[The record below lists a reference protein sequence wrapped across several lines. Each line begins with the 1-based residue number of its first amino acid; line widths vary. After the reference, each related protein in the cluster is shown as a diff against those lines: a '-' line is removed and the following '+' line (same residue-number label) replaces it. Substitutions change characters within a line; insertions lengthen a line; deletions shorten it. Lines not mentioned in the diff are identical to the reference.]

1 MSSKLRAIQ
10 PIARTVWDRAAL
22 KTKIDRQVWENAKS
36 VGCVAEPVPV
46 ASSRGICPA
55 RLHADFNRML
65 RGDGP
70 AFLET
75 APALAKLKA
84 ELDHLGFV
92 ADTRSRYVSSETLNL
107 CGEVD
112 AQGMI
117 DGHMSAVIELKVV
130 RWIPQVVRSA
140 DTVQLML
147 YELARSGRA
156 DSSILIGLYI
166 QPSGEFC
173 TAARIVFDP
182 KKLEPL
188 VLEIAA

>member
-22 KTKIDRQVWENAKS
+22 KTKIDQQVWENAKS
-36 VGCVAEPVPV
+36 VGCVAAPVPV
-46 ASSRGICPA
+46 ASSSGICPA
-55 RLHADFNRML
+55 RIHADFNRML

-70 AFLET
+70 AFPET
-75 APALAKLKA
+75 APALEKLKA
-84 ELDHLGFV
+84 ELNRLGFV
-92 ADTRSRYVSSETLNL
+92 ANNHSRYVYSEALGI

-112 AQGMI
+112 AQGMV
-117 DGHMSAVIELKVV
+117 DGYMPAIVELKVV

-156 DSSILIGLYI
+156 DSSTLIGLYI
-166 QPSGEFC
+166 QPSGEFR
-173 TAARIVFDP
+173 TAARIVFEP

-188 VLEIAA
+188 VREVAA